1 MTRTEDAVE
10 QRPRATAMPRCAITA
25 AMRRFSMHANSLAMT
40 MKMYMLM
47 RTADVFF
54 DMHESFDDDAALA
67 RR

>member
-1 MTRTEDAVE
+1 
-10 QRPRATAMPRCAITA
+10 MPRCAITA